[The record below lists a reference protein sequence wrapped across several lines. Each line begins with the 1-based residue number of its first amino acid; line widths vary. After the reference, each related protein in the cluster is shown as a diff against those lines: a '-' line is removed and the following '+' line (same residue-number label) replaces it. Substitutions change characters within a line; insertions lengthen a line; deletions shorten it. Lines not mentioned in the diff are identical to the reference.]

1 MDTRNIIYS
10 EEQFEEYKEIMLAG
24 PKMKSL
30 LEKYDI
36 QWILVGSTRKNI
48 VTTIEKSPQWKVIQK
63 DKHFFLAK
71 KL

>member
-1 MDTRNIIYS
+1 MSLSIYS

-36 QWILVGSTRKNI
+36 QWILVGSSRKNI
-48 VTTIEKSPQWKVIQK
+48 VTIIEKSPKWKVIQK
-63 DKHFFLAK
+63 DEHFFLAQK
-71 KL
+71 I